1 MDNTLP
7 QKTQPE
13 LFPELSKIPQAKRN
27 CRLACQ
33 TDLTDTSHD
42 SKSGGSRPCGVA
54 APSRPSSH
62 STQANEN
69 SAAEMRP
76 RRAPARLPALRTPT
90 RRPRCSAPG
99 PPTGTAHHLARS
111 ALRPPVL
118 LEHPGSSPHKERRF
132 SIRVNLAGPRAN
144 TIGRVFTNEISLRLW

>member
-7 QKTQPE
+7 QNAQPE
-13 LFPELSKIPQAKRN
+13 LFPGLPKIPQAKRN
-27 CRLACQ
+27 CRLGCQ

-62 STQANEN
+62 SAQAKEN
-69 SAAEMRP
+69 SAAETRP
-76 RRAPARLPALRTPT
+76 RRAPARLPAPRTPT
-90 RRPRCSAPG
+90 GRPLSSAPG

-111 ALRPPVL
+111 ALRPCRWDTL
-118 LEHPGSSPHKERRF
+118 LLHPIRKGGSAF
-132 SIRVNLAGPRAN
+132 A
-144 TIGRVFTNEISLRLW
+144 